1 MVKWLV
7 IAVVLLVIL
16 KILFSCGG
24 DSGGKG
30 KSVKAEPPVLPN
42 FILSDSSDR
51 FWINNWGPT
60 SGSFWADCHDGELC
74 YIAEEYVDK
83 LLAQGYTIEEYEEDG
98 GNTANQEWLEAIR
111 NSPYSVISMQEFLEW
126 RFGTRLLPEEC
137 ILITLDDGWKSV
149 YTDAYPIFKEYGYPF
164 HLFLYTDYLH
174 GKGESM
180 NHDMIRE
187 MLQNGA
193 SIGSHSHT
201 HPYPSDWNKHRA
213 LGEDAYYEFIDKE
226 IGESKV
232 KLDKLF
238 GTVNTYC
245 YPGGFN
251 DQEMLSRLPSY
262 GYVAAFTVIPGK
274 ATSTEIPFQIHR
286 YMVFGTDPS
295 IFNNAM
301 DFSVAEVGSA
311 ISTGSQPGTLPKNTA
326 KPPFAVTPQPDSTVS
341 CTIPA
346 ITAQLSS
353 VPGINMSTV
362 RMRVSSFGHVRPTIN
377 TAERTVTWTPPCRI
391 YMPNISVHL
400 TWETTDG
407 AKGHAE
413 WSFSIDRSVTAE

>member
-1 MVKWLV
+1 MRHYIYVLILVMSQMVMGQMFDPPPLNPDPMLSGTPV
-7 IAVVLLVIL
+7 TESAPVAMPTQPGE
-16 KILFSCGG
+16 GG
-24 DSGGKG
+24 G
-30 KSVKAEPPVLPN
+30 VLPPMQRFKKPLVAREKTRVAVLGYHN
-42 FILSDSSDR
+42 FSETKPVTEMLLR
-51 FWINNWGPT
+51 T
-60 SGSFWADCHDGELC
+60 SELRSQM
-74 YIAEEYVDK
+74 E
-83 LLAQGYTIEEYEEDG
+83 T
-98 GNTANQEWLEAIR
+98 IR

-180 NHDMIRE
+180 NADMIRE
-187 MLQNGA
+187 MMKNGA
-193 SIGSHSHT
+193 SIGSHSHS
-201 HPYPSDWNKHRA
+201 HPYPSDWNKYRA
-213 LGEDAYYEFIDKE
+213 LGEEAYYEFIDKE

-238 GTVNTYC
+238 GSVNTYC

-251 DQEMLSRLPSY
+251 DQEMLSRLPGY

-301 DFSVAEVGSA
+301 DFSVVESGSA

-326 KPPFAVTPQPDSTVS
+326 KPPFAVTPLPDSTVG

-362 RMRVSSFGHVRPTIN
+362 RMRVSSFGTVRPTVNI
-377 TAERTVTWTPPCRI
+377 AERTITWTPPCRI